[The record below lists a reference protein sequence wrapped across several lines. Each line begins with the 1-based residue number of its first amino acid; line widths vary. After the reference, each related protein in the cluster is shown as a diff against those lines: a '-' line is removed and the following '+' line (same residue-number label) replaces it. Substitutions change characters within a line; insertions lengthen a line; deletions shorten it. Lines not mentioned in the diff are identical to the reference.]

1 MKMQKTSSPFL
12 ADFEGA
18 AAEIINP
25 LGKAPIVLICEHASN
40 FIPESLEGL
49 GLDLEGRKSH
59 AAWDIGAYELACKI
73 SQQLDA
79 PLVASRITRLVY
91 DCNRSPKSRDGIPS
105 KSELI
110 DVPGNRDL
118 SNTDFNDRVKYVY
131 EPFHKLISQV
141 INEQRQVTT
150 AKQESLPAII
160 TIHSFTP
167 VYFGEKRSVELG
179 ILHDKDDRLAKS
191 MMAFAKQET
200 QLITEFNSPYD
211 ASDNVMH
218 TVNKHATEVGF
229 LNVMLEVKNDLLSNA
244 SDINSMAKS
253 LSSIIKKALLMTK

>member
-1 MKMQKTSSPFL
+1 MEMQKIPAHFL

-40 FIPESLEGL
+40 FIPETLKGL
-49 GLDLEGRKSH
+49 GLNLEGHKSH
-59 AAWDIGAYELACKI
+59 AAWDIGAYELACKM

-110 DVPGNRDL
+110 EVPGNRGL
-118 SNTDFNDRVKYVY
+118 SDANFNVRVKYVY
-131 EPFHKLISQV
+131 EPFHQLISQV
-141 INEQRQVTT
+141 INTKRKITIS
-150 AKQESLPAII
+150 KQQSLPAII

-167 VYFGEKRSVELG
+167 VYFGEERSVELG

-191 MMAFAKQET
+191 MMSVAKQKT
-200 QLITEFNSPYD
+200 QLITELNSPYD
-211 ASDNVMH
+211 ANDNVMH
-218 TVNKHATEVGF
+218 TINKHATGEGF
-229 LNVMLEVKNDLLSNA
+229 LNAMIEVKNDLLSNA
-244 SDINSMAKS
+244 NDINSMAKS
-253 LSSIIKKALLMTK
+253 LSSIIKKALLVTK